1 MYSDP
6 RFVDDNGT
14 YYYRVVLTDEDNAR
28 GIDGYYKWVDGKWK
42 LYNGTANDD
51 PELDP
56 DFHKPAGNDEYMY
69 DDNASSVKLYSENVV
84 GTGKAGEA
92 LPFQNVDEFK
102 DYVIKN
108 LAPKFLDNAGWDC
121 NVTWEIE
128 DVDNFNASKG
138 SAWARDYVIT
148 ANLKS
153 GVDDK
158 KYSDVEFGY
167 VKFVYHVEPTEN
179 SDYVEV
185 DSAKAAFNEINAQ
198 RTAAG
203 LPALTWSDD
212 LYNSTTLPHAKDI
225 SHTYN
230 SDGIVYR
237 RESDG
242 SVVANK
248 WLSSGIRELLMSPDA
263 TQAAVACVVAGD
275 GTYYWTLN
283 YQ

>member
-1 MYSDP
+1 MLLLRQVQHQKQVLKLLNLKNHPYAPETNIDYDKLPKPTLPPTDYRMYSDP

-14 YYYRVVLTDEDNAR
+14 YYYRVALTDEDNAR

-108 LAPKFLDNAGWDC
+108 FAPKFLDNAGWDC

-158 KYSDVEFGY
+158 
-167 VKFVYHVEPTEN
+167 N
-179 SDYVEV
+179 
-185 DSAKAAFNEINAQ
+185 
-198 RTAAG
+198 
-203 LPALTWSDD
+203 
-212 LYNSTTLPHAKDI
+212 
-225 SHTYN
+225 
-230 SDGIVYR
+230 IV
-237 RESDG
+237 
-242 SVVANK
+242 
-248 WLSSGIRELLMSPDA
+248 M
-263 TQAAVACVVAGD
+263 
-275 GTYYWTLN
+275 LN
-283 YQ
+283 LVMLNLFIM